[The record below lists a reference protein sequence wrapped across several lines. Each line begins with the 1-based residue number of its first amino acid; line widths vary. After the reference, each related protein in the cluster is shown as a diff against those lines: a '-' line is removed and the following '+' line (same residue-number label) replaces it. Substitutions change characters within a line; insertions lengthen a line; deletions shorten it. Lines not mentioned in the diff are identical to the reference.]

1 MKKDNYFTKKAILPW
16 GFRIKVI
23 NLVFVDNDTDYLKV
37 HELDYD
43 PAYVHIKEQQM
54 EWVNNWNDR
63 GNDKGMEGLFNK
75 QLIKTW

>member
-1 MKKDNYFTKKAILPW
+1 M
-16 GFRIKVI
+16 RIQDKGNKFGI
-23 NLVFVDNDTDYLKV
+23 VDNDTDYLKV

-63 GNDKGMEGLFNK
+63 GNDKGMDY
-75 QLIKTW
+75 LINNESKPGKNVR